1 MEKIGNDNPGLPGDG
16 SGRFSEL
23 MEQVRLGSHQ
33 AAEELWRQYGPYV
46 VHVVRRSLHHRLRA
60 RFDSQDF
67 AQAAWASFF
76 AELPRAAQLDTPAA
90 LVGFLSRIARNKV
103 IVEHRRLHGPE
114 RNVKRQRQLR
124 SSAADRRY
132 VDPKL
137 PTPSQQAAA
146 EDMVEQVTADQPP
159 LYGRVVQMRLDGMG
173 TVEIA
178 RQENT
183 TTRTVRRVLAHVKQL
198 FVRRLRDHRE

>member
-1 MEKIGNDNPGLPGDG
+1 MEDIGNDNPGLPCDG
-16 SGRFSEL
+16 SQRFSEL
-23 MEQVRLGSHQ
+23 MEQVRLGSHE

-46 VHVVRRSLHHRLRA
+46 VHVVRRSLHHRLRP

-76 AELPRAAQLDTPAA
+76 ADLPKAPQLDSPAA

-114 RNVKRQRQLR
+114 RNIKRQRR
-124 SSAADRRY
+124 MREPASNKRY

-146 EDMVEQVTADQPP
+146 EDIVEQVTADQPP

-198 FVRRLRDHRE
+198 FARRLGDNRE